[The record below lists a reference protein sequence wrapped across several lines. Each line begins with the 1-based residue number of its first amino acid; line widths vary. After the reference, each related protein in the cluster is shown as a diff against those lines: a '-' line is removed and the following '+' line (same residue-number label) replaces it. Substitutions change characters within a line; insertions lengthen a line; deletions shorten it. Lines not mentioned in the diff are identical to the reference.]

1 MPASPQFAPAAC
13 SLGAV
18 FIWGT
23 SDFTGGYASRRAN
36 AFVFTAASH
45 AFALALMV
53 AIALAQHAHFPSRTS
68 VLWALLAGGIGG
80 FSLAIFY
87 RALAEGKMGLT
98 APIAALLSAA
108 IPTLADIAIE
118 GAPRPWTFAGFALAI
133 VAIWLITRAE
143 PVQKSE
149 PDGKRN
155 VWGRA
160 LLPVRRAQFG
170 GFSPSAPQASS
181 SATPTEPRQ
190 APPSDPLGF
199 AQSRLARVPVPTQPY
214 EQLDDEEKTGAVP
227 KGVAVAAL
235 AGVGF
240 AAFYLCIRQAGS
252 GSPLWIAAVS
262 RAASF
267 AATTIAVIVTKAPL
281 RLDLPRTA
289 MAAVAGSFDITGSA
303 LFIFASQ
310 HGRLDEAVVIS
321 SLYPAVT
328 VILARLILKE
338 HFSRWRWVGLLAAL
352 AAVPMIAAG

>member
-1 MPASPQFAPAAC
+1 MSAASQFAPAAC
-13 SLGAV
+13 SLAAV
-18 FIWGT
+18 FIWGA
-23 SDFTGGYASRRAN
+23 SDFTGGYAARRAN
-36 AFVFTAASH
+36 AFVFTAVAH
-45 AFALALMV
+45 ACALVLMLT
-53 AIALAQHAHFPSRTS
+53 IALAEHAVFPSRTAI
-68 VLWALLAGGIGG
+68 LWALLAGGIGG
-80 FSLAIFY
+80 FSLAVFY

-118 GAPRPWTFAGFALAI
+118 GAPHAWTFAGFALAI
-133 VAIWLITRAE
+133 LAIWLITRAE
-143 PVQKSE
+143 PVRKPE
-149 PDGKRN
+149 ADDKLN

-160 LLPVRRAQFG
+160 LLPVRRAQLG
-170 GFSPSAPQASS
+170 RFSPSAPQASP
-181 SATPTEPRQ
+181 SATPT
-190 APPSDPLGF
+190 
-199 AQSRLARVPVPTQPY
+199 QPY
-214 EQLDDEEKTGAVP
+214 DQIDDEEKTGAIP

-240 AAFYLCIRQAGS
+240 AAFYLCIRQAGA

-262 RAASF
+262 RVGSFVATAA
-267 AATTIAVIVTKAPL
+267 AVIATRAPL

-338 HFSRWRWVGLLAAL
+338 HFSRWRFIGLLAAL
-352 AAVPMIAAG
+352 AAVPMIASG